1 MNRIRHG
8 KKNVTGKQ
16 KISSKCHQLVEK
28 CLHVSISYVV
38 QPTDFDQ
45 MESVMSA

>member
-8 KKNVTGKQ
+8 KKNVIGKQ
-16 KISSKCHQLVEK
+16 KISNKCHQLVEK

-38 QPTDFDQ
+38 QLIDFD
-45 MESVMSA
+45 